1 METKLLSRKYEISWV
16 NNFKIIN
23 SLDTKFS
30 ENTVLLLTLNVFDT
44 FFIVSIV
51 DFEQVNVSL
60 EISAWWKCIIVYT
73 VCKTFH
79 FVIIF
84 IYRRY

>member
-60 EISAWWKCIIVYT
+60 EISA
-73 VCKTFH
+73 
-79 FVIIF
+79 
-84 IYRRY
+84 